1 MLWASRC
8 NAEVCYKRPSWQLR
22 AHTTAGRKWRL
33 SWVQRPEGEMASPRS
48 QGGEGNQSSC
58 PRDHRVS
65 SSVMTQASGE
75 IESAEGESTRPAPGE
90 LCTPAPWHCPR
101 HRSVRRFNF
110 LFCKTG
116 SQPLACWSE
125 LREDRMRRE
134 PRKVLESSLWVS
146 GTSLVFSS
154 LNRCDSVDWKDT
166 SEAWH
171 CTEIPQGFE
180 HPD

>member
-1 MLWASRC
+1 MQRSVRKDHPDSCARTRRLGGSDVS
-8 NAEVCYKRPSWQLR
+8 AECRDPR
-22 AHTTAGRKWRL
+22 EKWRL
-33 SWVQRPEGEMASPRS
+33 RGHRVGRWQR
-48 QGGEGNQSSC
+48 GEGNQSSC

-125 LREDRMRRE
+125 LRKDRMRRE

-146 GTSLVFSS
+146 GTSLVFYS